1 MWNFD
6 GGLFQ
11 DGDKE
16 RGHGEGLPF
25 LVLTVLC
32 RAHLPSSQGVVELL
46 ALSSA
51 NKIEGA
57 FRARGAPHRA
67 TQVCILPLAVFQLTD
82 VSLSKLFLVT
92 FPV

>member
-25 LVLTVLC
+25 SVLTVLC
-32 RAHLPSSQGVVELL
+32 RANLPSSQGVVELL

-51 NKIEGA
+51 NKIEG
-57 FRARGAPHRA
+57 RAKSRGPSERGE
-67 TQVCILPLAVFQLTD
+67 LLGEPLKFA
-82 VSLSKLFLVT
+82 SCRWPSSS
-92 FPV
+92 